1 MSQLKITD
9 ISFFESELSSSNQVQ
24 GGSRTVASV
33 SNSFSAD
40 TYAQYSGSWFAY
52 NDGSGYRIIANTYA
66 NAGGAVA
73 GAASG
78 AASDG
83 TVYTSSY
90 ANATARF

>member
-9 ISFFESELSSSNQVQ
+9 ISFLESELSSSNQVQ

-40 TYAQYSGSWFAY
+40 TFAQYSGYWSVY
-52 NDGSGYRIIANTYA
+52 NDGRGYRIIANAYA
-66 NAGGAVA
+66 DAGGAAA
-73 GAASG
+73 GALSG

-90 ANATARF
+90 SNATARS